1 MARHQTMR
9 RLSLHGTRVCAVGI
23 DSILGHSPSLR
34 VLRGDDDDYK
44 FVRGAPLASPS
55 VLRDVCVRRGNSDAP
70 LHRVRVLSIEFDAE
84 EDYFYLVRLRGGGY
98 ANALVKPYRRW
109 RRSAGECVVG
119 IDGLDAG
126 GRAHG
131 HLSVERRRNGELF
144 GAILERAA
152 LIASKEVAL
161 STFVH
166 ASTAREI
173 HVTRPN
179 VLQMAFGLLLDAVED
194 ADEREPSKFLGRNA
208 GARCLASRE
217 FIGFL
222 LEALIRASRPFCL
235 RLRGGVDAGVRG
247 SILWQAADAP
257 QLAKLLVRAIDATAA
272 ADPDRRR
279 FLKALRHAAA
289 LRMVERAQAAGDS
302 TASSELVRE
311 LAEMIR

>member
-1 MARHQTMR
+1 M
-9 RLSLHGTRVCAVGI
+9 VGI
-23 DSILGHSPSLR
+23 D
-34 VLRGDDDDYK
+34 K
-44 FVRGAPLASPS
+44 
-55 VLRDVCVRRGNSDAP
+55 
-70 LHRVRVLSIEFDAE
+70 
-84 EDYFYLVRLRGGGY
+84 
-98 ANALVKPYRRW
+98 
-109 RRSAGECVVG
+109 
-119 IDGLDAG
+119 LDAG

-131 HLSVERRRNGELF
+131 VLSVERRRNGELF
-144 GAILERAA
+144 GAILGRAA
-152 LIASKEVAL
+152 MLPSKEVAL

-194 ADEREPSKFLGRNA
+194 ADERDNYCHRNSPRGA
-208 GARCLASRE
+208 GSRCLASRE
-217 FIGFL
+217 FVGFL

-247 SILWQAADAP
+247 SILWEAADAP
-257 QLAKLLVRAIDATAA
+257 QLAKLLVRTIDATAA

-279 FLKALRHAAA
+279 FLKAIKHSAA

-302 TASSELVRE
+302 TASTALVAE

>member
-1 MARHQTMR
+1 M
-9 RLSLHGTRVCAVGI
+9 
-23 DSILGHSPSLR
+23 
-34 VLRGDDDDYK
+34 
-44 FVRGAPLASPS
+44 
-55 VLRDVCVRRGNSDAP
+55 
-70 LHRVRVLSIEFDAE
+70 
-84 EDYFYLVRLRGGGY
+84 
-98 ANALVKPYRRW
+98 
-109 RRSAGECVVG
+109 
-119 IDGLDAG
+119 
-126 GRAHG
+126 
-131 HLSVERRRNGELF
+131 
-144 GAILERAA
+144 
-152 LIASKEVAL
+152 IASKEVAL

-194 ADEREPSKFLGRNA
+194 ADEREPSTYFKERNA
-208 GARCLASRE
+208 GGRCLASRD

-247 SILWQAADAP
+247 SILWEAADAP
-257 QLAKLLVRAIDATAA
+257 QLATLLIRTIDATAA

-279 FLKALRHAAA
+279 FLKAIKHSAA

-302 TASSELVRE
+302 TASAALVQE